1 MDDLPPGRLLALID
15 KGVVQRQRSEESSPA
30 GSDPEEDAG
39 ETFRS
44 GIAAAAAARWGR
56 KEIPEARGHCKDCVF
71 YVRLDGVGT
80 LPRLRRLQL
89 AAQHLRRPDRV
100 LPLGLRR
107 LHAVSLGRG
116 LSSEKTSLEPRVS
129 FITLGVRDLERATR
143 FYKDVLGLPQLP
155 SPPGVVSFFEMGR
168 TWLALFPREDL
179 AADAGVTPEGSGF
192 PGFALAHNVRSEAEV
207 DQLLAE
213 AAAGGGRIVKP
224 GQPTDWGGYAGYFA
238 DPDGFL
244 WEVAWNPKFPHV

>member
-1 MDDLPPGRLLALID
+1 M
-15 KGVVQRQRSEESSPA
+15 
-30 GSDPEEDAG
+30 
-39 ETFRS
+39 
-44 GIAAAAAARWGR
+44 
-56 KEIPEARGHCKDCVF
+56 
-71 YVRLDGVGT
+71 
-80 LPRLRRLQL
+80 
-89 AAQHLRRPDRV
+89 
-100 LPLGLRR
+100 
-107 LHAVSLGRG
+107 
-116 LSSEKTSLEPRVS
+116 EPRIS

-143 FYKDVLGLPQLP
+143 FYKDVLGLPQRP

-179 AADAGVTPEGSGF
+179 AADAGVAPEGSGF

-244 WEVAWNPKFPHV
+244 WEVAWNAKFPHV

>member
-1 MDDLPPGRLLALID
+1 M
-15 KGVVQRQRSEESSPA
+15 
-30 GSDPEEDAG
+30 
-39 ETFRS
+39 
-44 GIAAAAAARWGR
+44 
-56 KEIPEARGHCKDCVF
+56 
-71 YVRLDGVGT
+71 
-80 LPRLRRLQL
+80 
-89 AAQHLRRPDRV
+89 
-100 LPLGLRR
+100 
-107 LHAVSLGRG
+107 
-116 LSSEKTSLEPRVS
+116 EPRVS

-179 AADAGVTPEGSGF
+179 AADAGVAAEGSGF

-224 GQPTDWGGYAGYFA
+224 GGPTGWGGYAGYFA

-244 WEVAWNPKFPHV
+244 WEVAWNAKFPHV